1 MVLVFRWLLSMT
13 GLTIDTQ
20 IFKKS
25 KLGSK
30 NFINLSMYG
39 FPKSSKDEHGTQCAG
54 LVAASRNGRCG
65 VGVAYGAKVSS
76 LLVVGKG
83 YSEKLEADALNYMYD
98 INHIYSMSYGSDDH
112 PRLISQL
119 DKLVRSAFKNG
130 ARNGRSGRGSIF
142 VVAAGNGRAEH
153 DNCAFDESCNS
164 IYTIAVGAIDR
175 HDTAAEYSEACTS
188 VLVSAYSGSTAFD
201 GLSTVSRFGSLCDGN
216 LSGTSASAPLVSGVL
231 ALVLQV
237 RPDLSWRDIQHLI
250 VESAVPISLDDE
262 SWQMTYSGRMYSP
275 QFGYGKINAG
285 IIVENAKE
293 HVKVGDHVLFET
305 YDLAI
310 NAVIPD
316 NGGINASYVVE
327 EQDVN
332 QLGLFKIEH
341 VQVIVSLKH
350 MLRGDVAVD
359 LISPNDVVSRLI
371 APRKGDDSSKG
382 LNEAVLM
389 SVAHWDEPP
398 TGKWTLR
405 VSDIYNRKHGKLL
418 FWKLKLYGAR
428 EQRHSLDHLL

>member
-1 MVLVFRWLLSMT
+1 M
-13 GLTIDTQ
+13 
-20 IFKKS
+20 
-25 KLGSK
+25 
-30 NFINLSMYG
+30 
-39 FPKSSKDEHGTQCAG
+39 SSKDEHGTQCAG

-83 YSEKLEADALNYMYD
+83 YSEELEAVALNYMYD
-98 INHIYSMSYGSDDH
+98 TNHIYSMSYGVEDH
-112 PRLISQL
+112 PTVMGWLDESLIL
-119 DKLVRSAFKNG
+119 AFKNG

-142 VVAAGNGRAEH
+142 VVAAGNGRAEN

-216 LSGTSASAPLVSGVL
+216 LSGTSASTPLVAGVI

-237 RPDLSWRDIQHLI
+237 RPDLTWRDIQHLI
-250 VESAVPISLDDE
+250 VKSAVPISLDDE

-285 IIVENAKE
+285 IIVENAE
-293 HVKVGDHVLFET
+293 RHIKVGDHTILESPYMHVNML
-305 YDLAI
+305 
-310 NAVIPD
+310 IPED
-316 NGGINASYVVE
+316 E
-327 EQDVN
+327 EGLLIAYKVSDEHVN

-341 VQVIVSLKH
+341 VQVIVSIKH
-350 MLRGDVAVD
+350 MLRGDIEIEM
-359 LISPNDVVSRLI
+359 ISPNNITSKLVT
-371 APRKGDDSSKG
+371 PREDDNSVDG
-382 LNEAVLM
+382 FLETPLM
-389 SVAHWDEPP
+389 SVAHW
-398 TGKWTLR
+398 
-405 VSDIYNRKHGKLL
+405 
-418 FWKLKLYGAR
+418 
-428 EQRHSLDHLL
+428 